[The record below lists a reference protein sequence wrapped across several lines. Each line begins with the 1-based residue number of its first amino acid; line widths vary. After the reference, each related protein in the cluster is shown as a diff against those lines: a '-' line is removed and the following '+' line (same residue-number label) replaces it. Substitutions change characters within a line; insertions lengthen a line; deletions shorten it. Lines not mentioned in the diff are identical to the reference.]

1 MRFRKHMQLAQVRP
15 GSAVLDIGS
24 RNGDLRKYLPRDVKY
39 QGLDIAPEFAAPDI
53 LIHDITSGLPFP
65 DASFDYV
72 FMVEV
77 LEHTPTAYST
87 AGEIHRVL
95 RPGGVWMVSVPNPYH
110 VKEIIWNLFHVSDRQ
125 GDERIP
131 PRGLG
136 RHILLSTD
144 SRALVDARAVGRLQ
158 VREDLIARRWLW
170 AVQGLVTLAVV
181 AFVGRSI
188 ARNWSEFRSLHVTL
202 AIAPGWIAGSV
213 VLVFVTYA
221 MQIESWRR
229 ILAGW
234 GQRLAFGPAART
246 WSVANL
252 GRYVPGKV
260 WSVAGLVVLAQRAG
274 VEPGPAAASAFVIQA
289 VSLGSGVAVVAAV
302 TPHSAPPLRLALAG
316 LAAVATILVLVWRPT
331 ALWLGRVVNAV
342 APLEPLAP
350 SAVFAGAILTV
361 LSWGTYGA
369 ALWML
374 AQGLIPDAP
383 LPLTTA
389 IGAFTLGY
397 ILGLLALFA
406 PGGVG
411 VRELVLVGL
420 LAPFL
425 GSGGAVALSVASRV
439 LLTLTEALAALL
451 TLPLRHRPQESVQ

>member
-1 MRFRKHMQLAQVRP
+1 M
-15 GSAVLDIGS
+15 
-24 RNGDLRKYLPRDVKY
+24 
-39 QGLDIAPEFAAPDI
+39 AP
-53 LIHDITSGLPFP
+53 
-65 DASFDYV
+65 
-72 FMVEV
+72 
-77 LEHTPTAYST
+77 
-87 AGEIHRVL
+87 
-95 RPGGVWMVSVPNPYH
+95 
-110 VKEIIWNLFHVSDRQ
+110 
-125 GDERIP
+125 
-131 PRGLG
+131 
-136 RHILLSTD
+136 
-144 SRALVDARAVGRLQ
+144 RAVSRLQ

-170 AVQGLVTLAVV
+170 TVQGLVTLAVV

-188 ARNWSEFRSLHVTL
+188 ARNWSEFRSLHVAL

-213 VLVFVTYA
+213 VLVFLTYA

-302 TPHSAPPLRLALAG
+302 TPQSAPPLRLALAG

-331 ALWLGRVVNAV
+331 ALWLGRLVNAV

-350 SAVFAGAILTV
+350 SAVFAGTILTV

-374 AQGLIPDAP
+374 ARGLIHDAPLPLP

-425 GSGGAVALSVASRV
+425 GSGGAVAVSVASRV
-439 LLTLTEALAALL
+439 LLTLTEAAAALL
-451 TLPLRHRPQESVQ
+451 TLPLRHHPRESVQ

>member
-1 MRFRKHMQLAQVRP
+1 M
-15 GSAVLDIGS
+15 
-24 RNGDLRKYLPRDVKY
+24 
-39 QGLDIAPEFAAPDI
+39 AP
-53 LIHDITSGLPFP
+53 
-65 DASFDYV
+65 
-72 FMVEV
+72 
-77 LEHTPTAYST
+77 
-87 AGEIHRVL
+87 
-95 RPGGVWMVSVPNPYH
+95 
-110 VKEIIWNLFHVSDRQ
+110 
-125 GDERIP
+125 
-131 PRGLG
+131 
-136 RHILLSTD
+136 
-144 SRALVDARAVGRLQ
+144 RAVGRLQ

-170 AVQGLVTLAVV
+170 AIQGLVTLAVL

-202 AIAPGWIAGSV
+202 SIAPAWIAGSV
-213 VLVFVTYA
+213 VLVFLTYA

-302 TPHSAPPLRLALAG
+302 TPQSAPPLRLALAG

-331 ALWLGRVVNAV
+331 ARWLGRLVNAV

-350 SAVFAGAILTV
+350 SAVLAGTILTV
-361 LSWGTYGA
+361 LSWGTYGG

-374 AQGLIPDAP
+374 ARGLIHDAPLP

-425 GSGGAVALSVASRV
+425 GSGGAVAVSVASRV
-439 LLTLTEALAALL
+439 LLTLTEAAAALL

>member
-1 MRFRKHMQLAQVRP
+1 M
-15 GSAVLDIGS
+15 
-24 RNGDLRKYLPRDVKY
+24 
-39 QGLDIAPEFAAPDI
+39 
-53 LIHDITSGLPFP
+53 
-65 DASFDYV
+65 
-72 FMVEV
+72 
-77 LEHTPTAYST
+77 
-87 AGEIHRVL
+87 
-95 RPGGVWMVSVPNPYH
+95 
-110 VKEIIWNLFHVSDRQ
+110 
-125 GDERIP
+125 IP
-131 PRGLG
+131 
-136 RHILLSTD
+136 
-144 SRALVDARAVGRLQ
+144 
-158 VREDLIARRWLW
+158 RRWLW

-188 ARNWSEFRSLHVTL
+188 GRNWSEFRSLHVTL
-202 AIAPGWIAGSV
+202 AIAPGWIAASV
-213 VLVFVTYA
+213 VMVFLTYA
-221 MQIESWRR
+221 MQVESWRR

-274 VEPGPAAASAFVIQA
+274 VAPGPAAASAFVIQA

-331 ALWLGRVVNAV
+331 ALWLGRVVNAI

-350 SAVFAGAILTV
+350 SAVFAGTILTV

-374 AQGLIPDAP
+374 ARGLIHDAP
-383 LPLTTA
+383 LPLPTA

-425 GSGGAVALSVASRV
+425 GSGGAVAVSVASRV
-439 LLTLTEALAALL
+439 LLTLTEAAAAAL
-451 TLPLRHRPQESVQ
+451 TLPLRYRPQESAQ

>member
-1 MRFRKHMQLAQVRP
+1 M
-15 GSAVLDIGS
+15 
-24 RNGDLRKYLPRDVKY
+24 
-39 QGLDIAPEFAAPDI
+39 
-53 LIHDITSGLPFP
+53 
-65 DASFDYV
+65 
-72 FMVEV
+72 
-77 LEHTPTAYST
+77 
-87 AGEIHRVL
+87 
-95 RPGGVWMVSVPNPYH
+95 
-110 VKEIIWNLFHVSDRQ
+110 
-125 GDERIP
+125 
-131 PRGLG
+131 
-136 RHILLSTD
+136 
-144 SRALVDARAVGRLQ
+144 
-158 VREDLIARRWLW
+158 IARRWLW
-170 AVQGLVTLAVV
+170 AIQGLVTLAVV
-181 AFVGRSI
+181 GFVVRSI

-202 AIAPGWIAGSV
+202 AIAPAWIAGSV
-213 VLVFVTYA
+213 VLVFLTYV

-234 GQRLAFGPAART
+234 GQRIAFGPAART

-274 VEPGPAAASAFVIQA
+274 VAPGPAAASAFVVQA
-289 VSLGSGVAVVAAV
+289 VTLGSAVAVVAAV
-302 TPHSAPPLRLALAG
+302 TPRSAPPLRLALAG
-316 LAAVATILVLVWRPT
+316 LAALATILVLVWRPT
-331 ALWLGRVVNAV
+331 AVWLGRLVSPM

-350 SAVFAGAILTV
+350 SAVFASTVLTV

-374 AQGLIPDAP
+374 ARGLIPDAP

-420 LAPFL
+420 LAPSL
-425 GSGGAVALSVASRV
+425 GSGGAVAVSLASRV
-439 LLTLTEALAALL
+439 LLTLTEAAAALL
-451 TLPLRHRPQESVQ
+451 TLPLRHRSQESIQ